1 MKGRWKSKTEGYSK
15 DCRRKKTSIRQFYKD
30 NLNFYRKG
38 RFSEEIVGTYRS
50 YGYKGIMGYTV
61 YVYVKWD
68 SIVSIYEYLKS
79 KGFQFCYEDHL
90 HKGASIGLGISGCTY
105 GYSLMKNFYP
115 NKSALKRDIKKH
127 AHLIHIFKIEKSG
140 ISVKIDNPEDSYI
153 REYVSNKGLVR
164 SFKPKQCVYR
174 NTKRWFEKDKPKFNL
189 RKEIECY

>member
-1 MKGRWKSKTEGYSK
+1 MKGRWKSKTEGYNK

-38 RFSEEIVGTYRS
+38 RFSEEIVATYIS
-50 YGYKGIMGYTV
+50 PDYKDIKGYTI

-68 SIVSIYEYLKS
+68 PIVRIYEYLKS
-79 KGFQFCYEDHL
+79 KGFQFCYEGHL
-90 HKGASIGLGISGCTY
+90 HKGASIGLGISGDTY

-115 NKSALKRDIKKH
+115 NKGALKRDIKKH
-127 AHLIHIFKIEKSG
+127 AHLIHIFKIEKHR
-140 ISVKIDNPEDSYI
+140 ICVDIDNPEDSHI

>member
-1 MKGRWKSKTEGYSK
+1 MKGRWKSKTEGYNK

-38 RFSEEIVGTYRS
+38 RFSEKIVATYIS
-50 YGYKGIMGYTV
+50 PNYKDIKGYTI

-68 SIVSIYEYLKS
+68 SIVRIYEYLKS

-90 HKGASIGLGISGCTY
+90 HKGASIGLGISGDTY

-115 NKSALKRDIKKH
+115 NKGALKRDIKKH
-127 AHLIHIFKIEKSG
+127 AHLIHIFKIEKHR
-140 ISVKIDNPEDSYI
+140 ICVDIDNPEDSHI

-164 SFKPKQCVYR
+164 SFKSKQCVYR

>member
-1 MKGRWKSKTEGYSK
+1 MKGRWKSKTEGYNK

-38 RFSEEIVGTYRS
+38 RFSEKIVATYIS
-50 YGYKGIMGYTV
+50 PNYKDIKGYTI

-68 SIVSIYEYLKS
+68 SIVRIYEYLKS

-90 HKGASIGLGISGCTY
+90 HKGASIGLGISGDTY

-115 NKSALKRDIKKH
+115 NKNVLKRDIKKY
-127 AHLIHIFKIEKSG
+127 AHLIHIFKIEKHR
-140 ISVKIDNPEDSYI
+140 ICVDIDNPEDSHI

-164 SFKPKQCVYR
+164 SFKSKQCVYR

>member
-1 MKGRWKSKTEGYSK
+1 MKGRWKSKTEGYNK

-38 RFSEEIVGTYRS
+38 RFSEKIVATYIS
-50 YGYKGIMGYTV
+50 PNYKDIKGYSI
-61 YVYVKWD
+61 YVYVKFD
-68 SIVSIYEYLKS
+68 SIVRIYEYLKS

-90 HKGASIGLGISGCTY
+90 HKGASIGLGISGDTY

-115 NKSALKRDIKKH
+115 NKGALKRDIKKH
-127 AHLIHIFKIEKSG
+127 AHLIHIFKIEKHR
-140 ISVKIDNPEDSYI
+140 ICVDIDNPEDSHI

>member
-1 MKGRWKSKTEGYSK
+1 MKGRWKSKTEGYNK

-38 RFSEEIVGTYRS
+38 RFSEKIVATYIS
-50 YGYKGIMGYTV
+50 PNYKDIKGYSI

-68 SIVSIYEYLKS
+68 SIVRIYEYLKS
-79 KGFQFCYEDHL
+79 KGFQFCYEGHL
-90 HKGASIGLGISGCTY
+90 HKGASIGLGISGDTY

-115 NKSALKRDIKKH
+115 NKGALKRDIKKH
-127 AHLIHIFKIEKSG
+127 AHLIHIFKIEKHR
-140 ISVKIDNPEDSYI
+140 ICVDIDNPEDSHI

>member
-1 MKGRWKSKTEGYSK
+1 MKGRWKSKTEGYNK

-38 RFSEEIVGTYRS
+38 RFSEKIVATYIS
-50 YGYKGIMGYTV
+50 PNYKDIKGYTI

-68 SIVSIYEYLKS
+68 SIVRIYEYLKS

-90 HKGASIGLGISGCTY
+90 NKGASIGLGISGDTY

-127 AHLIHIFKIEKSG
+127 AHLIHIFKIEKHR
-140 ISVKIDNPEDSYI
+140 ICVDIDNPEDSHI

-164 SFKPKQCVYR
+164 SFKSKQCVYR
-174 NTKRWFEKDKPKFNL
+174 NTKRWFEKNEIKFNL